1 MVKSIEM
8 NELQLSIYYQFIQLI
23 DKPNE
28 PVLVEFS
35 IKSPEYLNTL
45 FQINLLL
52 GTTLQINGNKAT
64 VEIDSKVLKRLIVL
78 AGKQPG
84 LISKL

>member
-8 NELQLSIYYQFIQLI
+8 NELQLYIYYQFIQLI

-28 PVLVEFS
+28 LVLVEFT
-35 IKSPEYLNTL
+35 IKSHEYLNTL

-64 VEIDSKVLKRLIVL
+64 VEIDSKVLKKLIVL